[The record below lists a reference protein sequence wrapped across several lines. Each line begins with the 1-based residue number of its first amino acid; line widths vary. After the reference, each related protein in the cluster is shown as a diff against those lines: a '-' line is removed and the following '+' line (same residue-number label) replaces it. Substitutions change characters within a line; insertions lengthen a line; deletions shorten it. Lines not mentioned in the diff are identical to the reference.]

1 MKTRLGSLRALREK
15 ILSDLQGSPVAVLKN
30 TSPYLRKGVLI
41 PMRFQ
46 VSKNGGRGGP
56 PPPVMV
62 GTGVPAGPSH
72 VTHLAAHWYKPTLW
86 RVCPQDGRAR

>member
-1 MKTRLGSLRALREK
+1 MKIDMSPSAITLRQKQVSQLRRAGLALAN
-15 ILSDLQGSPVAVLKN
+15 SSTG
-30 TSPYLRKGVLI
+30 LRIPLI

-46 VSKNGGRGGP
+46 VSKNGGHGGP

-72 VTHLAAHWYKPTLW
+72 VTRLAAHWYHP
-86 RVCPQDGRAR
+86 RGRQSR